1 MRTAND
7 RIERYAKEFRAGLV
21 VLGAPFVGIGVWAL
35 AAPRSWY
42 DEFPGAGMHWIPA
55 FGPYDE
61 HLVRDLGGLYL
72 GLGLLL
78 VFAAVSLARPLVQG
92 ALAMLLVFAAP
103 HLVWHLTELDALPT
117 GDNVVNVTTLVLS
130 VVLPAVLLY
139 LTFRPGAYA
148 TATTQASTPIEG
160 GVTYGTR

>member
-1 MRTAND
+1 MAEAND
-7 RIERYAKEFRAGLV
+7 RIERYAKEFRAALV
-21 VLGAPFVGIGVWAL
+21 ALGAPLAGIGIWAL

-78 VFAAVSLARPLVQG
+78 AFAAVSLARPLVQG
-92 ALAMLLVFAAP
+92 ALGMLLVFALP
-103 HLVWHLTELDALPT
+103 HFAWHLTELDALST
-117 GDNVVNVTTLVLS
+117 GDNVVSVTTLALS
-130 VVLPAVLLY
+130 VVLPAALLY
-139 LTFRPGAYA
+139 LTFKPGIRTPT
-148 TATTQASTPIEG
+148 TAQDSAPIEG

>member
-1 MRTAND
+1 VA
-7 RIERYAKEFRAGLV
+7 
-21 VLGAPFVGIGVWAL
+21 LGAPFVGIGIWAL

-42 DEFPGAGMHWIPA
+42 DEFPGAGMHWLPA

-78 VFAAVSLARPLVQG
+78 VFAAVSLSRPLVQG
-92 ALAMLLVFAAP
+92 ALGMLLVFALP
-103 HLVWHLTELDALPT
+103 HFVWHLTELDALPT
-117 GDNVVNVTTLVLS
+117 GDNVVSVTSLALT
-130 VVLPAVLLY
+130 VVVPALLLY
-139 LTFRPGAYA
+139 LTFQPGAR
-148 TATTQASTPIEG
+148 ATTKTQESTPIEG